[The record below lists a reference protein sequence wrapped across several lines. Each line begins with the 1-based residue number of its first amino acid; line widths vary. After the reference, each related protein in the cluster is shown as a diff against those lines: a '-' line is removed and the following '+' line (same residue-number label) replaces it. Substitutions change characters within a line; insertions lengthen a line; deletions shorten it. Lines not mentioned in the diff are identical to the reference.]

1 MVSSADCLR
10 HLLHGLLL
18 CLPGLSSAAIVE
30 EVIEVPVHVTTIY
43 GQTINQPIK
52 VTVFREDTRGRA
64 PYLVLNH
71 GRPASEADFAKMK
84 RQRFSDNSQYFVN
97 LGFVVLVPTRVG
109 YGESGGPDVEY
120 SGRCDNRNYSPVYA
134 ASADQT
140 AAVLGAA
147 ANLPYVDLS
156 RGIVVGQSFGG
167 MTSIAL
173 STRALPGMVAAVN
186 FSGGGG
192 GSPNEHPENPC
203 SAYRLTALYKE
214 YGAASKVPTL
224 WLYSENDRYWGP
236 QLPKEWFNAFVSAG
250 GKAQFVQLPPYK
262 ENGHSIFTGNPAAWR
277 PTFESFLRQLG
288 FNIATDTQPIIPPDP
303 PRQAAPGR

>member
-1 MVSSADCLR
+1 MLPVIRALSIFPPNFLR
-10 HLLHGLLL
+10 RLVHGMLL

-30 EVIEVPVHVTTIY
+30 EVIEVPVHVTSIY
-43 GQTINQPIK
+43 GQAIDQAIK
-52 VTVFREDTRGRA
+52 VTVFREDTRDRA

-71 GRPASEADFAKMK
+71 GRPANDADFAKMN
-84 RQRFSDNSQYFVN
+84 RQRFSENSQYFVK
-97 LGFVVLVPTRVG
+97 LGFVVLIPTRVG
-109 YGESGGPDVEY
+109 YGDSGGPDVEY
-120 SGRCDNRNYSPVYA
+120 SGRCGNRNYSPVYA

-140 AAVLGAA
+140 AAVLRTA

-173 STRALPGMVAAVN
+173 STRVLPGLEAAVN
-186 FSGGGG
+186 FAGGGG

-224 WLYSENDRYWGP
+224 WLYSENDRYWGSR
-236 QLPKEWFNAFVSAG
+236 LPKEWFDAFVSAG
-250 GKAQFVQLPPYK
+250 GKGQFVRLPPYRD
-262 ENGHSIFTGNPAAWR
+262 NGHGIFTGNPGAWR
-277 PTFESFLRQLG
+277 PTFEAFIRQLG
-288 FNIATDTQPIIPPDP
+288 F
-303 PRQAAPGR
+303 